1 MRACDPV
8 LFYRQGPVFI
18 GCAWACKSHS
28 RTSLESIGF
37 FFFFFFFFTDVP
49 CCLLFSY
56 GIEALSVYTSIY
68 HCQDTLRAFTND
80 PSYSGHLW
88 NW

>member
-37 FFFFFFFFTDVP
+37 FFFFFFF
-49 CCLLFSY
+49 LLMSLVACY
-56 GIEALSVYTSIY
+56 SAMALR
-68 HCQDTLRAFTND
+68 H
-80 PSYSGHLW
+80 
-88 NW
+88 